1 MSPRQIYIMVLVCA
15 TALCGWLGEAEHS
28 NPLDPG
34 APGFDSVGAVGGTTT
49 RLYPPH
55 SPVPGAEVQL
65 SPGGF
70 ASISDAEGRFSIRGV
85 PVGVYEITAEKDG
98 FESLPK
104 SVETEHGPMVDMHSL
119 RFDALLD
126 IESLMICSLYII

>member
-1 MSPRQIYIMVLVCA
+1 MSPRQIYIMVLLCA
-15 TALCGWLGEAEHS
+15 AALCGCLGEAEHS

-34 APGFDSVGAVGGTTT
+34 APGFDSVGTVGGTTT

-85 PVGVYEITAEKDG
+85 PVGVSEIHAEKYG
-98 FESLPK
+98 VKSLTMSSDLVYVV
-104 SVETEHGPMVDMHSL
+104 SVITYSV
-119 RFDALLD
+119 R
-126 IESLMICSLYII
+126 LYYTPLSD

>member
-1 MSPRQIYIMVLVCA
+1 MSPRQIYIMVLLCA
-15 TALCGWLGEAEHS
+15 AALCGCLGEAEHS

-34 APGFDSVGAVGGTTT
+34 APGFDSVGTVGGTTT

-85 PVGVYEITAEKDG
+85 RSEEHTSELQSRENLVCRLLLEKKKKGD
-98 FESLPK
+98 EL
-104 SVETEHGPMVDMHSL
+104 
-119 RFDALLD
+119 ALKV
-126 IESLMICSLYII
+126 